1 MAEYFPKFQIYVKI
15 TLKTSVLHE
24 ERLHMLSY
32 LTDPALT
39 YDYDV
44 IDFHSLARIFTSR
57 GATWGEVETCSLN
70 GMTSIEARDCALPLH
85 QSTRRDVRAEI
96 RRTGLAFMG

>member
-1 MAEYFPKFQIYVKI
+1 MLISIFKTVDNLKRMRKWYFSTASELPTPYSGTIVEYFPKLHLYVKSI
-15 TLKTSVLHE
+15 LKTSVLHE

-44 IDFHSLARIFTSR
+44 IDFIRLHVSSYPEGQLGARLKHAVLT
-57 GATWGEVETCSLN
+57 A
-70 GMTSIEARDCALPLH
+70 
-85 QSTRRDVRAEI
+85 
-96 RRTGLAFMG
+96 

>member
-1 MAEYFPKFQIYVKI
+1 VVLFLRNQNFPTPYSGTIIESFPKFQLYVKS

-24 ERLHMLSY
+24 KRLHMLSY

-44 IDFHSLARIFTSR
+44 IDFIRLHVSSYPEGQLGARLKHAVLT
-57 GATWGEVETCSLN
+57 A
-70 GMTSIEARDCALPLH
+70 
-85 QSTRRDVRAEI
+85 
-96 RRTGLAFMG
+96 

>member
-32 LTDPALT
+32 LTDPALA

-44 IDFHSLARIFTSR
+44 IDFIRLHVSSHPEGQLGARLKHAVLT
-57 GATWGEVETCSLN
+57 A
-70 GMTSIEARDCALPLH
+70 
-85 QSTRRDVRAEI
+85 
-96 RRTGLAFMG
+96 